1 MKATILTQQTFVKW
15 ALTSNGLL
23 LGKFL
28 LNFQLAAFVLAK
40 KIWRL
45 LLLLRSAIFL
55 LEQSKTKAA
64 NATAIC
70 AKTSLRRGE
79 RVELERAAAA
89 STLQSVVRERV
100 KRR

>member
-23 LGKFL
+23 GKFL
-28 LNFQLAAFVLAK
+28 LNSQLAAFVLAK